1 MTAFLLL
8 LLAQADGGVV
18 VEPPSPARASVER
31 TKASEFVD
39 ETLDDGRYWR
49 FGSEKNGPVHVWS
62 PRNLKRGAPIVIY
75 LHGFFTDVDA
85 AVREHRLTAQFR
97 DSGRNALFIIPET
110 RSGARDDLLWPELP
124 KLLAEVEKRTK
135 TKAPTGP
142 IVLLGHSGAYKA
154 IAGWLKEPRVTQVL
168 LVDGLYGNEP
178 DFEAWLDVA
187 SNQLVLVSFE
197 TRLRS
202 EWLVK
207 KRKALELDTLP
218 WLYDELPMSTRT
230 APLVHIQ
237 SERVEHMQLVTEGRL
252 IPWLLHAFR

>member
-1 MTAFLLL
+1 VTALLFLI
-8 LLAQADGGVV
+8 LAQAEGGG
-18 VEPPSPARASVER
+18 VEPPSPARVSVER

-39 ETLDDGRYWR
+39 EVLDDGRYVR

-62 PRNLKRGAPIVIY
+62 PRNVKRGAPIVIY

-85 AVREHRLTAQFR
+85 AVREHHLTAQFR
-97 DSGRNALFIIPET
+97 DSGRNAVFIIPET

-135 TKAPTGP
+135 TKLPAGP

-154 IAGWLKEPRVTQVL
+154 IAGWLREARVTQVL
-168 LVDGLYGNEP
+168 LVDGLYGNER
-178 DFEAWLDVA
+178 DFETWLDTPG
-187 SNQLVLVSFE
+187 NQLVLVSFE

-202 EWLVK
+202 EWLSK
-207 KRKALELDTLP
+207 KRKAIELDTLP